1 MRYGCKKNQIKININ
16 RNSTNKISWQT
27 EIDESKEKPKAYKD
41 CAALAGIGI
50 VVAAVVLPAAAVPG
64 PAPGLAGPGSA
75 AAAVAAPSTNCAAQR
90 YP

>member
-1 MRYGCKKNQIKININ
+1 METPRNILNSEIK
-16 RNSTNKISWQT
+16 
-27 EIDESKEKPKAYKD
+27 IDESKEKPKAYKD

-50 VVAAVVLPAAAVPG
+50 VVAAVVLPAAAAAVPG

-75 AAAVAAPSTNCAAQR
+75 AAAVAAPSTNCAPQR